1 MVTYIAQTE
10 STIKRLSSDFESIAD
25 RVFNADSMLL
35 LGCALLIAFIA
46 GKFVALAVRSIN
58 KFLSKQA
65 DKSNHLP
72 TVERYRRAET
82 ILVISSAL
90 LRMLLL
96 VFAVYFWWVI
106 EHPGQRPTAIIGAS
120 ALFAVIAGGIF
131 GPMLRDIA
139 SGSMMMSEHW
149 FGVGDHIKVEPFS
162 DIQGV
167 VERVTLRST
176 RIRGINGEVIW
187 LNNQNIQGVRIT
199 PKGLRTIAIEMF
211 VTNEKDGLRLIEET
225 NIRLPIGPLMVAK
238 QLTVMSSTEVGN
250 EEHAMWHITAIA
262 QTAPGREWLLEKYA
276 IEAMQEIND
285 ELKNTILRSDPIARS
300 ADNDAE
306 QKFARAISN
315 ARKKRTRKTI
325 TQQIQVAAR
334 EHNKAILDKNK
345 SIIDKT
351 KRKKII

>member
-1 MVTYIAQTE
+1 MIHFAETQ
-10 STIKRLSSDFESIAD
+10 SSIRQFTDDVESITN
-25 RVFNADSMLL
+25 RVFNSESIIILVSL
-35 LGCALLIAFIA
+35 VIIAFIL
-46 GKFVALAVRSIN
+46 GKLTSLIVRRVN

-96 VFAVYFWWVI
+96 VFAVYLWWVI

-120 ALFAVIAGGIF
+120 AIFAVIAGGIF

-167 VERVTLRST
+167 VEQVTLRST

-199 PKGLRTIAIEMF
+199 PKGLRTIAIELF
-211 VTNEKDGLRLIEET
+211 VSNPEAGQQLVEET
-225 NIRLPIGPLMVAK
+225 SLRLPIGPLMVTK
-238 QLTVMSSTEVGN
+238 QLSVMALSEVGH
-250 EEHAMWHITAIA
+250 EGHGMWHITAIA
-262 QTAPGREWLLEKYA
+262 QTAPGREWLIEKYA
-276 IEAMQEIND
+276 LEVMQEIN
-285 ELKNTILRSDPIARS
+285 ESLKVPVLKNEPIARS
-300 ADNDAE
+300 ADGDAE
-306 QKFARAISN
+306 QKFARAIKN
-315 ARKKRTRKTI
+315 ARKKRTKQTI

-334 EHNKAILDKNK
+334 EHNKALKQK
-345 SIIDKT
+345 SKQ
-351 KRKKII
+351 RRKII

>member
-1 MVTYIAQTE
+1 MVHFAQSQNSLKQLTNDIE
-10 STIKRLSSDFESIAD
+10 SVTD
-25 RVFNADSMLL
+25 RIFNADSMIL
-35 LGCALLIAFIA
+35 LGSLLVLAFII
-46 GKFVALAVRSIN
+46 GKLTALMVSRFN

-72 TVERYRRAET
+72 TVDRYRRAET
-82 ILVISSAL
+82 ILVMSSAL
-90 LRMLLL
+90 LRVLLL
-96 VFAVYFWWVI
+96 VFAVYLWWVI
-106 EHPGQRPTAIIGAS
+106 EHPGQHPTAIIGAS

-199 PKGLRTIAIEMF
+199 PKGLRTIAIELF
-211 VTNEKDGLRLIEET
+211 VSNPEAGQRLVEET
-225 NIRLPIGPLMVAK
+225 SYRLPIGPLMVTK
-238 QLTVMSSTEVGN
+238 QLSVMSSNEVGRDG
-250 EEHAMWHITAIA
+250 ESMWHITAIG
-262 QTAPGREWLLEKYA
+262 QTAPGREWLIEKYA
-276 IEAMQEIND
+276 IEVMQELND
-285 ELKNTILRSDPIARS
+285 ARKEPILKSEPVARF
-300 ADNDAE
+300 ADSDAE
-306 QKFARAISN
+306 QKFARAITN
-315 ARKKRTRKTI
+315 ARKKRTKQTL
-325 TQQIQVAAR
+325 TQHIQVVAR
-334 EHNKAILDKNK
+334 EHNKALKQ
-345 SIIDKT
+345 KT